1 MFEIRGEIKVAKK
14 FGQKLADTRVY
25 IKEHKMTFAVY
36 LILRT
41 IVIAAM
47 VLSCIR
53 GNYEN
58 LFVCTLSLI
67 LFMVPSFIS
76 NNFGIVLPNMLEIII
91 LLFIFAANILG
102 EMQNYYLKIPYWDTM
117 LHTIN
122 GFISAAIGFGM
133 VDILNTNQPNDKF
146 NLSPLFLS
154 IVAFCFS
161 MTVGTLWEFFEFTSD
176 ILFKTDMQKDTVINC
191 ISSIKLNLLNLNKP
205 VVVNNITQT
214 VVNGETLPID
224 GYLDIGLKDT
234 MKDLFVNFIGAVV
247 FSVIGYFYVK
257 SRGKNKFANL
267 FIPRAKRQ

>member
-1 MFEIRGEIKVAKK
+1 MAKK

-191 ISSIKLNLLNLNKP
+191 ISSVKLNLLNLNKP
-205 VVVNNITQT
+205 IVVNNITQT

-224 GYLDIGLKDT
+224 GYLDIGLTDT

-257 SRGKNKFANL
+257 SRGKNKFADL

>member
-1 MFEIRGEIKVAKK
+1 MAKK
-14 FGQKLADTRVY
+14 FRQKLTETKGY

-102 EMQNYYLKIPYWDTM
+102 EMQSYYLKIPYWDTM

-161 MTVGTLWEFFEFTSD
+161 MTVGTLWEFFEYASD
-176 ILFKTDMQKDTVINC
+176 FLLKTDMQKDTIINC
-191 ISSIKLNLLNLNKP
+191 ISSTKLNLQNINKAI
-205 VVVNNITQT
+205 VIDNITQT
-214 VVNGETLPID
+214 AVNGEVLPID
-224 GYLDIGLKDT
+224 GYLDIGLTDT

-257 SRGKNKFANL
+257 SRGKNKFADL

>member
-1 MFEIRGEIKVAKK
+1 MAKK

-122 GFISAAIGFGM
+122 GSLGIF
-133 VDILNTNQPNDKF
+133 
-146 NLSPLFLS
+146 
-154 IVAFCFS
+154 
-161 MTVGTLWEFFEFTSD
+161 
-176 ILFKTDMQKDTVINC
+176 
-191 ISSIKLNLLNLNKP
+191 
-205 VVVNNITQT
+205 
-214 VVNGETLPID
+214 
-224 GYLDIGLKDT
+224 
-234 MKDLFVNFIGAVV
+234 
-247 FSVIGYFYVK
+247 
-257 SRGKNKFANL
+257 
-267 FIPRAKRQ
+267 